1 MPRFAGAAASHPGRV
16 LLQNE
21 SSRERCEGVAGL
33 RRRHGDGRY
42 SHPRRVLLQ
51 KGLASAAVGAP
62 APGANRGVPG
72 RDEHQ
77 LVRGET
83 GCSAPALRLQESGPA
98 AALSSSGRSTTPPP
112 LSRWLLGALALTGW
126 PVFAPAPGAKGLSR
140 EGRPARPWRSGV

>member
-1 MPRFAGAAASHPGRV
+1 MNLHASVAKVLPG
-16 LLQNE
+16 
-21 SSRERCEGVAGL
+21 C
-33 RRRHGDGRY
+33 
-42 SHPRRVLLQ
+42 
-51 KGLASAAVGAP
+51 VGPWGWPAFAP

-77 LVRGET
+77 LVRGVT

-98 AALSSSGRSTTPPP
+98 AALSSSGRSTIPPP

-126 PVFAPAPGAKGLSR
+126 PVFAPETGAPTKGGLASAVVGAPAPGAKGLSR